1 MWPLAVVDLVGEAL
15 PDPGQ
20 ALVAQLDEVERVDRD
35 VGFRQA
41 AGDGLLEHRGRV
53 ERYHGDTVSPGVL
66 TGEIG

>member
-1 MWPLAVVDLVGEAL
+1 MVDLVGEAL

-53 ERYHGDTVSPGVL
+53 ERYHSDTVSPGVL